1 MDDIFHFT
9 NIPKNNIMTK
19 DNYVKPEIEII
30 EISVEQGFATSA
42 IPAGWGNGNF

>member
-1 MDDIFHFT
+1 MDDIFHVYQHS
-9 NIPKNNIMTK
+9 KNNIMTK

-42 IPAGWGNGNF
+42 TPAGWGNGNF